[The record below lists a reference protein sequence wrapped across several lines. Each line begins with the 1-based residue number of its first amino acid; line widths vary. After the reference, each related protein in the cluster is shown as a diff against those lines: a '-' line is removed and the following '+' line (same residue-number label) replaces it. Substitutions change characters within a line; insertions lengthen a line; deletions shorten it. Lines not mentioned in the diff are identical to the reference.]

1 MASRWQSTLGTAGK
15 VVGTI
20 ACLVFL
26 EAHQKS
32 LSFSVSPCS
41 LLSTRSA
48 LQKVSSLICCEFP
61 LEFLNFFL
69 NFYLWGVCA
78 CMCPCVSMSMFACLC
93 PSIWC
98 VCVYVQLCSG
108 TRVCGGQRLTSAIF
122 AVLHL
127 MFLKQDFVRE
137 LAVSA
142 RRADKHLPGSACLS
156 ASSPY

>member
-1 MASRWQSTLGTAGK
+1 MSVAEHTGNCWEGCWNYS
-15 VVGTI
+15 V
-20 ACLVFL
+20 
-26 EAHQKS
+26 
-32 LSFSVSPCS
+32 LSVPGSSPETSVLSVSPCS

-61 LEFLNFFL
+61 LEFFNFFL

-78 CMCPCVSMSMFACLC
+78 CLCLCVSMSVFACLC
-93 PSIWC
+93 PSMWC
-98 VCVYVQLCSG
+98 VCVCAAVFRYTCMWRPAVDLSHLCCSPPYVFEAGPCQ
-108 TRVCGGQRLTSAIF
+108 
-122 AVLHL
+122 
-127 MFLKQDFVRE
+127 E